1 MMPTA
6 RGANSPSGA
15 TTLSPGIAR
24 ISVEA
29 QTRETTAPLLFTTD
43 VLQTLHVTLDE
54 VSAEASVS
62 FHILQGRPDV
72 LTLRLVGTGDVTSV
86 TGTGLRDWAVRQG
99 TGPAAAHRF
108 LDIRPVVAGAGEG
121 PRDVA
126 AKVLLRVPVQVAA
139 NVALPL
145 LTGGEASAFNWHG
158 RVEPGRDVD
167 LNIVHTEEVVPL
179 ASANPDDRAV
189 EFVSHAVP
197 AIQCRVVRRGAAVP
211 AVEFTQLQLEGR
223 VEESAASVAFHLKG
237 AARVVQAGARLRV
250 LSGLAGLSGVTAG
263 DGWHTE
269 LSEDG
274 DDPGYDL
281 VFDRKGTIPIAFDF
295 AAAIRRQ
302 DDWRTLDFHLLGG
315 NVVPVSLS
323 GLDGAVAFDPN
334 AALVLTAGKTAWQ
347 GFLPAN
353 GSGALRWK
361 KSAEKVEAALFF
373 TSTEESE
380 IRVAAGLLREV
391 SQLHFRVMQGKLG
404 AVSLRIDGPGE
415 IVGVD
420 GTNIVGWH
428 VVSEGNA
435 RHVEI
440 RLSRPME
447 SEGVLTVRS
456 QNVLADFPVRA
467 EPLRLTPEG
476 GVRHAGYVRVA
487 NSGAVRLEVT
497 ETDGMMQL
505 APAQYPGTA
514 IEAGARQVFVYRFP
528 SGARRFAILASQIV
542 AEVGVSQIT
551 TYAVGETDHVIESD
565 VELEVREAPLRE
577 WIMGIPSDFAVVGV
591 EGADVSDYRAETAR
605 EGETR
610 KLHLMFGRP
619 VLGRELVHL
628 RLEKNQPAAAG
639 TWRLV
644 PLQFPD
650 AKSVRGHVGVIA
662 ASGFRIVPDQVEQLS
677 EIPLS
682 LFPRQTS
689 GLQQAFRI
697 REAGWSAALRVEALG
712 QSIQA
717 DVFHLYSVKPGA
729 VAASVLINYFVVG
742 APASECR
749 IAVPADAGNIDVTG
763 QGMRRDWRREGDV
776 IIVALHQPVLGA
788 LTLLVTFEQP
798 LSARGGVIRAGEVRP
813 LQVHAERGYI
823 ELASALELQTQVV
836 KAEGNLLKL
845 EPLELPPE
853 LRLLAT
859 APALATYQYTARP
872 FALELNLRAY
882 APGDTVDQVIDFA
895 KFSSEVARDG
905 QVVTYGRLFVKT
917 RGRKML
923 RLQLPAGVKL
933 WEARVDGELV
943 TPRADDGWT
952 VLPLS
957 AHLNPNDPVPVVLRF
972 GQAATSGRSIELMA
986 PRTTMPLVIGEWT
999 VRSDRDRL
1007 LVPRGGTADLTS
1019 PNLTENGFEW
1029 VSNRDRTTVIVLVLM
1044 LALAALVSR
1053 VSTLPGR
1060 TCAWIAV
1067 AGAAGL
1073 AFFLADEALNQR
1085 RPNRLE
1091 LTYAS
1096 SVVPADA
1103 PVSIRVANLPT
1114 WQAMLSPQG
1123 LAAMALGTACLAVG
1137 ALRGQRRQRGAG
1149 WMITVGGIVV
1159 AAGLLAQ
1166 RGGAIFFFGSIAA
1179 TLAVIAV
1186 VLALR
1191 LAGVAWTAWKA
1202 RTRGA
1207 GGSAASTVV
1216 PALMI
1221 GLFTVFMLA
1230 RGTEAR
1236 AQTSDVSS
1244 LRVTPQSITQRWEI
1258 RDHRLFATADVLVRG
1273 GPGDSFLLLQPPA
1286 LLTGFTGDGLHIAK
1300 IERGDRTLYYV
1311 VPDRTGPLIGHATY
1325 ELPVSD
1331 LSKGVPVLTGP
1342 AAVQRISVQLDEA
1355 GWAFDSPAAV
1365 QVATEK
1371 SLPAGSSGATLVLG
1385 TGGDAVINLTPERRD
1400 ASTEATRFFAE
1411 LTNLYT
1417 PGAGVV
1423 NASVRVTIRP
1433 AQGRVS
1439 LLHLRVPDGFSVGD
1453 VTNGPIGGWR
1463 FDPGTGQL
1471 HVTVEP
1477 AQSDTFHFNVELQRA
1492 ASALPLELTL
1502 RPLRVEG
1509 AAGEFGSLAV
1519 ACGAEAQPERVQP
1532 AGMSAMSSDDFDRSL
1547 LPRGTD
1553 HQPLATVQAAFRYRD
1568 QNASLALRVVPVE
1581 PEVRV
1586 VARELLSLGDD
1597 RLVLAADLNLDIAR
1611 VGLFQLSFALP
1622 AGLDVEAVSGAAL
1635 SHWTEAKED
1644 QQRVITLHLNGRTLG
1659 AQTFAVTL
1667 SGPPPAFD
1675 QPWTVPQL
1683 RLREATRQTGD
1694 LQVVPARGIRLRPV
1708 ERVSVAELDP
1718 RTIGDARPGMLAFRM
1733 LDETAKLTLGIE
1745 ALEPW
1750 VTVQALQEVTTREGQ
1765 TLTRV
1770 AMHYRVENAA
1780 VKRFVI
1786 AIPELSPEQMNTVH
1800 ATGAAVS
1807 DLVPVPGSPGRWEIR
1822 LQRGVIGE
1830 ADVQLEFQA
1839 TTAPDKARQSI
1850 VTPNFP
1856 GVRQVEQFVALRSG
1870 GRLELELANVP
1881 RGWER
1886 VDWSAVPANLQDRSD
1901 HTVPA
1906 LAFRVAEPEKPLEV
1920 TVRRHGIA
1928 DALKLR
1934 VTAAQLLTLFSPQG
1948 TTLTAVDLQVAVAE
1962 KSQLRIRL
1970 PEHAVLFNTF
1980 LNGDSVAIV
1989 RDGEDYLFHVSA
2001 NTANEPAA
2009 KIHLVYAVTPPP
2021 AAGVVLEGPRL
2032 NIPLENVTWRA
2043 VLPPGYTFSR
2053 YEGTL
2058 RLTGGGAG
2066 GSFDLGDYEAAVA
2079 MKRSADTKRAT
2090 DFLQAASALL
2100 QQGQGQKAG
2109 EVLMRA
2115 ARDRGLDEA
2124 SNEDARVQLRTL
2136 RTQQTVVGLNT
2147 RRQRLY
2153 LGNNADAFRNEQL
2166 EQAANLN
2173 PVMRG
2178 KLDFDPQQLDQLLM
2192 GNSVEENTALRG
2204 IAARMVDQQLA
2215 AEPAT
2220 TAIDVTLPE
2229 RGKVVT
2235 FVRSLQVNGNAPLE
2249 LRLTLDHE
2257 NRTRPAFALLIL
2269 GSLGVLAG
2277 LWIRTGNGKPSRAN

>member
-1 MMPTA
+1 M
-6 RGANSPSGA
+6 
-15 TTLSPGIAR
+15 LSPGIAR

-29 QTRETTAPLLFTTD
+29 QTSQAAVPLLFTTD
-43 VLQTLHVTLDE
+43 VLQNVHVTLDQ
-54 VSAEASVS
+54 VTAEAAVS
-62 FHILQGRPDV
+62 FHILQGRPEV
-72 LTLRLVGTGDVTSV
+72 LTLRIVGAGEVTSV
-86 TGTGLRDWAVRQG
+86 TGTGIRDWAVRQG
-99 TGPAAAHRF
+99 TGASATHRL
-108 LDIRPVVAGAGEG
+108 LDIRPVISGDADGT
-121 PRDVA
+121 RDVV
-126 AKVLLRVPVQVAA
+126 AKVFLRAPIQVPADLT
-139 NVALPL
+139 LPL

-167 LNIVHTEEVVPL
+167 LNIVRAAEVVAL
-179 ASANPDDRAV
+179 ASMNPDERV
-189 EFVSHAVP
+189 LEFVSHAVP
-197 AIQCRVVRRGAAVP
+197 ALQCRIVRRGAAVP

-223 VEESAASVAFHLKG
+223 VDEPAASVAFHLKG
-237 AARVVQAGARLRV
+237 SARVEQAGSRLRV
-250 LSGLAGLSGVTAG
+250 LAGLAAFSGQTAG
-263 DGWHTE
+263 DGWHAELTE
-269 LSEDG
+269 DEDNA
-274 DDPGYDL
+274 GYDL
-281 VFDRKGTIPIAFDF
+281 IFDRKGMIPVAFDF

-302 DDWRTLDFHLLGG
+302 DDWRSLDFQLLGG

-323 GLDGAVAFDPN
+323 GLDSAVEFDPN
-334 AALVLTAGKTAWQ
+334 AALVLTAGKAGWQ

-353 GSGALRWK
+353 GSGALRWR

-373 TSTEESE
+373 TSNEESE
-380 IRVAAGLLREV
+380 IRIAAGLLREV

-404 AVSLRIDGPGE
+404 AISLRIDGPGE

-428 VVSEGNA
+428 VASDGNA

-497 ETDGMMQL
+497 DADGMMQL
-505 APAQYPGTA
+505 APAQYPGAA

-528 SGARRFAILASQIV
+528 SGARRFAIFASQIIP
-542 AEVGVSQIT
+542 EVGVSQIT
-551 TYAVGETDHVIESD
+551 TYALGETDHVIESD
-565 VELEVREAPLRE
+565 VELEIREAALRD
-577 WIMGIPSDFAVVGV
+577 WTIGIPSDYAVVSV
-591 EGADVSDYRAETAR
+591 EGADLSDYRAETAG

-610 KLHLMFGRP
+610 KLHLTFGRP

-639 TWRLV
+639 AWRLV

-650 AKSVRGHVGVIA
+650 AKSVRGHVGVVA
-662 ASGFRIVPDQVEQLS
+662 ASGFRIVPDKVEQLA
-677 EIPLS
+677 EIPPS
-682 LFPRQTS
+682 LFPRQTT

-697 REAGWSAALRVEALG
+697 RDPGWSAALRVEALG

-717 DVFHLYSVKPGA
+717 DLFHLYSIKPGA

-742 APASECR
+742 APATECR
-749 IAVPADAGNIDVTG
+749 IAVPSDAGNIDVTG
-763 QGMRRDWRREGDV
+763 QGIRRDWRREGDV

-798 LSARGGVIRAGEVRP
+798 LSARGGVIRAGEVQP
-813 LQVHAERGYI
+813 LQVHSERGYI
-823 ELASALELQTQVV
+823 ELASAMELQTEVA
-836 KAEGNLLKL
+836 KAEGSLLKL

-859 APALATYQYTARP
+859 APALATFQYTARP

-882 APGDTVDQVIDFA
+882 VAGDTVDQVIDFA
-895 KFSSEVARDG
+895 NFSSEVARDG
-905 QVVTYGRLFVKT
+905 QVVTEGRLFVKT

-923 RLQLPAGVKL
+923 RLQFAAGVKL

-972 GQAATSGRSIELMA
+972 GQAAGSGSSIELIA
-986 PRTTMPLVIGEWT
+986 PRTTMPLVLGEWRL
-999 VRSDRDRL
+999 RSDRERL
-1007 LVPRGGTADLTS
+1007 LVPRGGTADLTRS
-1019 PNLTENGFEW
+1019 NLTENGFNW

-1044 LALAALVSR
+1044 LTLAVLVSR
-1053 VSTLPGR
+1053 VPTLPARAG
-1060 TCAWIAV
+1060 AWIAV
-1067 AGAAGL
+1067 VGATGL
-1073 AFFLADEALNQR
+1073 AFFLANEALNQR
-1085 RPNRLE
+1085 RPNRLD
-1091 LTYAS
+1091 LTYVS
-1096 SVVPADA
+1096 SVVPAAA
-1103 PVSIRVANLPT
+1103 PVSIDLSNLPA
-1114 WQAMLSPQG
+1114 WQAMLSPWG
-1123 LAAMALGTACLAVG
+1123 LAAIALGATCLVVG
-1137 ALRGQRRQRGAG
+1137 TLRWQRRRRGARV
-1149 WMITVGGIVV
+1149 MTTLGGLVF
-1159 AAGLLAQ
+1159 ATGLLAQ
-1166 RGGAIFFFGSIAA
+1166 HGGAIVFFAMIAVA
-1179 TLAVIAV
+1179 LAVVAV
-1186 VLALR
+1186 VLSFR
-1191 LAGVAWTAWKA
+1191 LAGSAWAAWKA
-1202 RTRGA
+1202 RTGPS
-1207 GGSAASTVV
+1207 GGSAESAVV
-1216 PALMI
+1216 PALI
-1221 GLFTVFMLA
+1221 VGLFTLFMLA
-1230 RGTEAR
+1230 RAGEAR
-1236 AQTSDVSS
+1236 AQPADVSS

-1258 RDHRLFATADVLVRG
+1258 RDRRLFATVDVLVRG
-1273 GPGDSFLLLQPPA
+1273 GPGDSSLFLQPPA

-1300 IERGDRTLYYV
+1300 IARGDRTLYYI
-1311 VPDRTGPLIGHATY
+1311 VPDRVGQLVGHATY
-1325 ELPVSD
+1325 ELPITD

-1342 AAVQRISVQLDEA
+1342 AAMQRISVQLDEG
-1355 GWAFDSPAAV
+1355 GWAFDSPIAV
-1365 QVATEK
+1365 QVAPERN
-1371 SLPAGSSGATLVLG
+1371 LPPSRSGATLVLG
-1385 TGGDAVINLTPERRD
+1385 AGGDSVVKLTPERRD
-1400 ASTEATRFFAE
+1400 VAAEATRFFAE

-1433 AQGRVS
+1433 TQGRVS
-1439 LLHLRVPDGFSVGD
+1439 ILHLRVPDGFSVGD
-1453 VTNGPIGGWR
+1453 VTNRPIGGWR

-1471 HVTVEP
+1471 HVTVGP
-1477 AQSDTFHFNVELQRA
+1477 AQSETFHFNVELQRA
-1492 ASALPLELTL
+1492 ATALPLELTL
-1502 RPLRVEG
+1502 KPLRVEG
-1509 AAGEFGSLAV
+1509 AAGEFGALAV
-1519 ACGAEAQPERVQP
+1519 ACGAEAQPERVRP
-1532 AGMSAMSSDDFDRSL
+1532 TGMSAMSSDDFDRSL

-1553 HQPLATVQAAFRYRD
+1553 HQPLATVQAAFRYSEE
-1568 QNASLALRVVPVE
+1568 NASLALRVVPVE

-1597 RLVLAADLNLDIAR
+1597 RLVLAADLNVDITR
-1611 VGLFQLSFALP
+1611 VGLFQLRFALP
-1622 AGLDVEAVSGAAL
+1622 AGLDIEAVSGAAL
-1635 SHWTEAKED
+1635 SHWTEANDGGE
-1644 QQRVITLHLNGRTLG
+1644 RVITLHLNGRTLG
-1659 AQTFAVTL
+1659 AQSFALTL
-1667 SGPPPAFD
+1667 SGAAPAFD
-1675 QPWTVPQL
+1675 QRWTVPQL

-1694 LQVVPARGIRLRPV
+1694 LQVVPARGIRLRPL

-1718 RTIGDARPGMLAFRM
+1718 RTIGETRPGVLAFRL

-1765 TLTRV
+1765 TLTRL

-1780 VKRFVI
+1780 VKRFLI
-1786 AIPELSPEQMNTVH
+1786 TIPELSAEQMKTVH

-1807 DLVPVPGSPGRWEIR
+1807 DLVRLSDSPGRWEVR

-1830 ADVQLEFQA
+1830 ADVQLEFQG
-1839 TTAPDKARQSI
+1839 TTPSAKSQQSV

-1870 GRLELELANVP
+1870 GRLELEAANLP

-1920 TVRRHGIA
+1920 TVKRHGLA
-1928 DALKLR
+1928 DAQKLR
-1934 VTAAQLLTLFSPQG
+1934 VTAAHLMTLLSPQG

-1962 KSQLRIRL
+1962 KSALRIRL

-2001 NTANEPAA
+2001 NTANDPSA
-2009 KIHLVYAVTPPP
+2009 KIHLVYAVT
-2021 AAGVVLEGPRL
+2021 ATATAGVVLEGPRL
-2032 NIPLENVTWRA
+2032 NVPLENVTWRA
-2043 VLPPGYTFSR
+2043 VLPPGYTLTR

-2058 RLTGGGAG
+2058 RLSGGATGGA
-2066 GSFDLGDYEAAVA
+2066 FELGDYESAVA
-2079 MKRSADTKRAT
+2079 TKRSADAKRAT
-2090 DFLQAASALL
+2090 EFLETATALL

-2109 EVLMRA
+2109 EVLLRA
-2115 ARDRGLDEA
+2115 ARNRGLDEA
-2124 SNEDARVQLRTL
+2124 TNEDARVQLRTL

-2153 LGNNADAFRNEQL
+2153 LGNSADALRNEQL

-2192 GNSVEENTALRG
+2192 GNSAEENTALRG

-2229 RGKVVT
+2229 RGKIVT
-2235 FVRSLQVNGNAPLE
+2235 FTRSLQVNGNAPLE
-2249 LRLTLDHE
+2249 LRLALDRE
-2257 NRTRPAFALLIL
+2257 NRSHPAFALLIL
-2269 GSLGVLAG
+2269 GSFGVLAG
-2277 LWIRTGNGKPSRAN
+2277 FWIRGGNGKQSRAT